1 MERYGSVMEDGGRRR
16 RSGGED
22 WRFSRFSRSNP
33 LGGKKVFGLADGE
46 SVWLVLIDRTCGG
59 AIALETELCTFLRPH
74 YSRARFLLGIREY

>member
-1 MERYGSVMEDGGRRR
+1 MEDGGRR

-46 SVWLVLIDRTCGG
+46 SVWLVLSIGPV
-59 AIALETELCTFLRPH
+59 AVLSPLKQ
-74 YSRARFLLGIREY
+74 YSVHFYDHTTPERGFC

>member
-1 MERYGSVMEDGGRRR
+1 MGGGG
-16 RSGGED
+16 SGGED

-59 AIALETELCTFLRPH
+59 AAHLEHSLLPPLVTLVR
-74 YSRARFLLGIREY
+74 SRAAYWNY